1 VDEKLEKISAL
12 SVLNGTGKFNLAR
25 MAALTGWQVTSLTKR
40 ISWENRRNLN
50 FALALELLAE
60 KGLLLE
66 LERKI
71 RENRDVDNK

>member
-1 VDEKLEKISAL
+1 VL
-12 SVLNGTGKFNLAR
+12 SGTGKFNLAR

-40 ISWENRRNLN
+40 ISWTNSRNLN

-71 RENRDVDNK
+71 RENRDVGNK